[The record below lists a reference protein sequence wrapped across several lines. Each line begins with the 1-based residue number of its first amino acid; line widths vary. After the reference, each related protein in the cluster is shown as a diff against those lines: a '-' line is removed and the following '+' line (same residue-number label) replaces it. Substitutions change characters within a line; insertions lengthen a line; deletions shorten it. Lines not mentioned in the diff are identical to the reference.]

1 MTGRIVASLW
11 RRSALLCFLF
21 TAITQ
26 AAAAQGIAGSFE
38 QLQVLVKPGDT
49 LIVTDTEGREIT
61 GKIAGL
67 SPSSLTLLAGG
78 ARREWAENDVTT
90 IRQRRADSLGNG
102 AIYGLAI
109 GAGFAATL
117 LAVVAAVDEH
127 EGVSGS
133 DVAII
138 LGAYGAIGAGAG
150 VGVDALIRRRH
161 VIYQRPSTSG
171 VQVEVA
177 PWLTSQRK
185 GVRVTLRF

>member
-1 MTGRIVASLW
+1 
-11 RRSALLCFLF
+11 
-21 TAITQ
+21 
-26 AAAAQGIAGSFE
+26 
-38 QLQVLVKPGDT
+38 LQVLVKPGDT
-49 LIVTDTEGREIT
+49 VIVTDAAGRETT

-67 SPSSLTLLAGG
+67 SPSSLSLLAEG
-78 ARREWAENDVTT
+78 ARREWTENDVTT
-90 IRQRRADSLGNG
+90 IKQRRADSLGNG

-109 GAGFAATL
+109 GAGVAATL
-117 LAVVAAVDEH
+117 VAVVAAADED
-127 EGVSGS
+127 EDVSGS

-161 VIYQRPSTSG
+161 VIYQRPPASALPVG
-171 VQVEVA
+171 IA

>member
-1 MTGRIVASLW
+1 MTGRIAASLW
-11 RRSALLCFLF
+11 RRSALLCFLL

-49 LIVTDTEGREIT
+49 VIVTDAAGRETT

-67 SPSSLTLLAGG
+67 SPSSLSLLAEG
-78 ARREWAENDVTT
+78 ARREWTEHDVTT
-90 IRQRRADSLGNG
+90 IKQRRADSLGNG

-109 GAGFAATL
+109 GAGVAATL
-117 LAVVAAVDEH
+117 LAVVAAADED
-127 EGVSGS
+127 EDVSGS

-150 VGVDALIRRRH
+150 VGVDALIKRRH
-161 VIYQRPSTSG
+161 VIYQRPSASG
-171 VQVEVA
+171 LQVGIA

-185 GVRVTLRF
+185 GVRVTLSF